1 VYHRTLADATDL
13 HRWADRLEARSRL
26 PELLRRL
33 ILATPLGIDRVS
45 FPAGEGIQLGGWD
58 GVLVARSASPFVPEG
73 YSVWEFGVNSK
84 VKAKADEDYRKRT
97 DEPLGLRQSDTTYIF
112 VTPRRWSRKEGWVAE
127 RQAEGTWKEVRA
139 YDADDLEQWLH
150 QAPAVHLWLSVIT
163 GKHPQTAVDLEH
175 FWEEWSEVTR
185 PPLSPSLLISGRE
198 EPVQRLQDWLSSGVS
213 SLTIKADTRDEVVAF
228 LAAVIDHMPAEERLS
243 QFSRTI
249 VVTDQL
255 SWNHLVASN
264 AGLILIPTF
273 DIRGGTTRATRAGH
287 HVLIPRGRD
296 DSENETTVKLSRIRH
311 AHAREAF
318 RVMGVAEERLDNL
331 ARLAHRSL
339 MALRRRLV
347 INEELQQPAWAKPAE
362 ARSLVSALLAG
373 GWSDVELGDREIVVR
388 LSRQE
393 YDQVSATLVRW
404 ANEPDPPVRRVGNTW
419 MLSAKEDA
427 WPLLTRF
434 LTRDD
439 LELFESVVLDV
450 LGTPDPRFE
459 LPTEQ
464 RSIAGIL
471 GKTPAHSG
479 LLCTGLVDTIALM
492 GAYSDTPQ
500 FADALSGQERANRIV
515 RALLTRGNEDWRIWA
530 SLAHHLPRLAEAA
543 PSEFLSSAERVLLT
557 DPPVLLQL
565 FEDSQS
571 TPLFGSSAHTGLLWA
586 LELLA
591 WHPDYLGRAALLLAR
606 LAAREPGGKL
616 MNRPGNSLRE
626 IFLCWHPQTTATLQ
640 QRLDVLDLLRQREP
654 SVMWGVLCQI
664 LPGQHSVSLRT
675 SVPQWRDWMP
685 DPLPTITYAEVYEAA
700 ESVVARLLSDVGD
713 NPHRWKV
720 LIEMIDDVPQQARE
734 NILRHLMAADRATFS
749 EEARLAIREALRSL
763 VSKHRAFPEA
773 RWVLPD
779 DVLERLDTACARYE
793 PESPVEQHAWL
804 FSSQPIHVAPFGEN
818 WEARYQAISETRLRA
833 AEQVYSH
840 SGLEAL
846 LNFAAIVDEPV
857 ELGRTLGT
865 SDLLAAEEDLFLLE
879 ASGVVPEE
887 RLAKLEWLCLPALER
902 EERGPRILHREMARN
917 PAFFIEL
924 LSFVYRASNEEPKEL
939 TPDEHLRNRRAYEL
953 LQSWRD
959 MPGRRADGSIEA
971 EALERWVTEV
981 RTAVR
986 AVERLAVA
994 DTAIGEVL
1002 SRSPKDSDG
1011 SWPSAAV
1018 RNIIDAIGSEELED
1032 GFMVGAFN
1040 SRGVFIKAIGEGGAQ
1055 ERELAATYRGYA
1067 ELVPA
1072 RWPRTAA
1079 MLNLFAEQYLAHAR
1093 EADIRAELEEDL
1105 RW

>member
-1 VYHRTLADATDL
+1 
-13 HRWADRLEARSRL
+13 
-26 PELLRRL
+26 
-33 ILATPLGIDRVS
+33 
-45 FPAGEGIQLGGWD
+45 
-58 GVLVARSASPFVPEG
+58 
-73 YSVWEFGVNSK
+73 
-84 VKAKADEDYRKRT
+84 
-97 DEPLGLRQSDTTYIF
+97 
-112 VTPRRWSRKEGWVAE
+112 
-127 RQAEGTWKEVRA
+127 
-139 YDADDLEQWLH
+139 
-150 QAPAVHLWLSVIT
+150 
-163 GKHPQTAVDLEH
+163 
-175 FWEEWSEVTR
+175 
-185 PPLSPSLLISGRE
+185 
-198 EPVQRLQDWLSSGVS
+198 
-213 SLTIKADTRDEVVAF
+213 
-228 LAAVIDHMPAEERLS
+228 
-243 QFSRTI
+243 
-249 VVTDQL
+249 
-255 SWNHLVASN
+255 
-264 AGLILIPTF
+264 
-273 DIRGGTTRATRAGH
+273 
-287 HVLIPRGRD
+287 
-296 DSENETTVKLSRIRH
+296 
-311 AHAREAF
+311 
-318 RVMGVAEERLDNL
+318 
-331 ARLAHRSL
+331 
-339 MALRRRLV
+339 
-347 INEELQQPAWAKPAE
+347 
-362 ARSLVSALLAG
+362 
-373 GWSDVELGDREIVVR
+373 
-388 LSRQE
+388 
-393 YDQVSATLVRW
+393 
-404 ANEPDPPVRRVGNTW
+404 
-419 MLSAKEDA
+419 
-427 WPLLTRF
+427 
-434 LTRDD
+434 
-439 LELFESVVLDV
+439 
-450 LGTPDPRFE
+450 
-459 LPTEQ
+459 
-464 RSIAGIL
+464 
-471 GKTPAHSG
+471 
-479 LLCTGLVDTIALM
+479 
-492 GAYSDTPQ
+492 
-500 FADALSGQERANRIV
+500 
-515 RALLTRGNEDWRIWA
+515 
-530 SLAHHLPRLAEAA
+530 
-543 PSEFLSSAERVLLT
+543 
-557 DPPVLLQL
+557 
-565 FEDSQS
+565 
-571 TPLFGSSAHTGLLWA
+571 
-586 LELLA
+586 
-591 WHPDYLGRAALLLAR
+591 
-606 LAAREPGGKL
+606 
-616 MNRPGNSLRE
+616 
-626 IFLCWHPQTTATLQ
+626 
-640 QRLDVLDLLRQREP
+640 
-654 SVMWGVLCQI
+654 
-664 LPGQHSVSLRT
+664 
-675 SVPQWRDWMP
+675 MP

-720 LIEMIDDVPQQARE
+720 LIDMIDDVPQQARE

-749 EEARLAIREALRSL
+749 EETRLAIREALRSL

-779 DVLERLDTACARYE
+779 DVLERLDAACARYE

-846 LNFAAIVDEPV
+846 LNFAAIVDEPG

-981 RTAVR
+981 RTAAR

-994 DTAIGEVL
+994 DTTIGEVL

-1105 RW
+1105 R

>member
-1 VYHRTLADATDL
+1 
-13 HRWADRLEARSRL
+13 
-26 PELLRRL
+26 
-33 ILATPLGIDRVS
+33 
-45 FPAGEGIQLGGWD
+45 
-58 GVLVARSASPFVPEG
+58 
-73 YSVWEFGVNSK
+73 
-84 VKAKADEDYRKRT
+84 
-97 DEPLGLRQSDTTYIF
+97 
-112 VTPRRWSRKEGWVAE
+112 
-127 RQAEGTWKEVRA
+127 
-139 YDADDLEQWLH
+139 
-150 QAPAVHLWLSVIT
+150 
-163 GKHPQTAVDLEH
+163 
-175 FWEEWSEVTR
+175 
-185 PPLSPSLLISGRE
+185 
-198 EPVQRLQDWLSSGVS
+198 
-213 SLTIKADTRDEVVAF
+213 
-228 LAAVIDHMPAEERLS
+228 
-243 QFSRTI
+243 
-249 VVTDQL
+249 
-255 SWNHLVASN
+255 
-264 AGLILIPTF
+264 
-273 DIRGGTTRATRAGH
+273 
-287 HVLIPRGRD
+287 
-296 DSENETTVKLSRIRH
+296 
-311 AHAREAF
+311 
-318 RVMGVAEERLDNL
+318 
-331 ARLAHRSL
+331 
-339 MALRRRLV
+339 
-347 INEELQQPAWAKPAE
+347 
-362 ARSLVSALLAG
+362 
-373 GWSDVELGDREIVVR
+373 
-388 LSRQE
+388 
-393 YDQVSATLVRW
+393 
-404 ANEPDPPVRRVGNTW
+404 
-419 MLSAKEDA
+419 
-427 WPLLTRF
+427 
-434 LTRDD
+434 
-439 LELFESVVLDV
+439 
-450 LGTPDPRFE
+450 
-459 LPTEQ
+459 
-464 RSIAGIL
+464 
-471 GKTPAHSG
+471 
-479 LLCTGLVDTIALM
+479 
-492 GAYSDTPQ
+492 
-500 FADALSGQERANRIV
+500 
-515 RALLTRGNEDWRIWA
+515 
-530 SLAHHLPRLAEAA
+530 
-543 PSEFLSSAERVLLT
+543 
-557 DPPVLLQL
+557 
-565 FEDSQS
+565 
-571 TPLFGSSAHTGLLWA
+571 
-586 LELLA
+586 
-591 WHPDYLGRAALLLAR
+591 
-606 LAAREPGGKL
+606 
-616 MNRPGNSLRE
+616 
-626 IFLCWHPQTTATLQ
+626 
-640 QRLDVLDLLRQREP
+640 
-654 SVMWGVLCQI
+654 MWGVLCQI

-846 LNFAAIVDEPV
+846 LNFAAIVDEPG

-865 SDLLAAEEDLFLLE
+865 SDLLAAEEDLFLRQLVQSELRAYRLLARAYVFARGGAKGWDWIEERVAIVARGELSPAQQAVVFQFLPFNHRSWAFLASFGEEVQRLYWIEIEPRGLVVDDYDEAIGYLLRYDRPHAAFYVTANSLENMQPGVHAETVAGVLEQFVSGPVEQAIHLHALGYHISNALAYLE

-1105 RW
+1105 R